1 MNKGFTLI
9 EILVALALVLL
20 ISLGTFAYINDYS
33 SRNSV
38 SIASKDVRRILLMA
52 RNYAV
57 TRQLPR
63 GMSGDV
69 GYVRL
74 KLDTNIFATYVADTG
89 TSYGT
94 EKLNIS
100 GVEVIPSE
108 NSWQI
113 DFEATT
119 GRSAYGLGLTTV
131 PRNTDIGLTI
141 RSEIDHNNLKN
152 IFIRPNGMIEIQ

>member
-1 MNKGFTLI
+1 MSKGFTLI

-20 ISLGTFAYINDYS
+20 ISLGTFAYINNYS

-38 SIASKDVRRILLMA
+38 SVASKDIRRILLMA

-57 TRQLPR
+57 TRQLPK

-69 GYVRL
+69 GYVKL
-74 KLDTNIFATYVADTG
+74 KFDTNTFTTYVADTG
-89 TSYGT
+89 TSYGS
-94 EKLNIS
+94 EKLNVS
-100 GVEVIPSE
+100 GVEIIPSE
-108 NSWQI
+108 NNWQI
-113 DFEATT
+113 DFEAAT
-119 GRSAYGLGLTTV
+119 GRNAFGLGLTTV

-141 RSEIDHNNLKN
+141 RLETDRSNSKN